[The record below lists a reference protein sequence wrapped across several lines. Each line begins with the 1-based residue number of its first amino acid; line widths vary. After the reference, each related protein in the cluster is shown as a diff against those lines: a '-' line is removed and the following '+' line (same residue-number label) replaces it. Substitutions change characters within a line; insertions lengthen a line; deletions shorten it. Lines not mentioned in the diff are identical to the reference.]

1 MDYIAPLFCFY
12 RSEFANFLHIVY
24 KNQNIVLILWQISY
38 ITPLYLYQNIVYIFV
53 KHSIIYENMMA
64 KAERSL
70 AKARR
75 SLANEKNLQ
84 NPLIE
89 IYKFR

>member
-12 RSEFANFLHIVY
+12 RSEFANFLHIDN

-53 KHSIIYENMMA
+53 KHSIIYKNLMA
-64 KAERSL
+64 KDGCSL
-70 AKARR
+70 AKAGR
-75 SLANEKNLQ
+75 SLANVQLLQ
-84 NPLIE
+84 N
-89 IYKFR
+89 